1 MTARRLLPL
10 LLIFSLIAAACGG
23 STSESA
29 TDDADPAEAA
39 PAEEAE
45 ETTTTTDAPTTTEA
59 ETTTVAETEAP
70 EETTAPA
77 DGDGG
82 DGSAVNVVGQEIYE
96 ARCAS
101 CHGTDGRGTRGPD
114 LIGINDSRPDK
125 QEAIDQTI
133 NGGSGMPAFGA
144 RLSPE
149 EIEATVDY
157 IYATF

>member
-29 TDDADPAEAA
+29 TDGAESA

-45 ETTTTTDAPTTTEA
+45 ETTTTEAPTTTEA

-101 CHGTDGRGTRGPD
+101 CHGADGRGTRGPD
-114 LIGINDSRPDK
+114 LIGINESLPDK